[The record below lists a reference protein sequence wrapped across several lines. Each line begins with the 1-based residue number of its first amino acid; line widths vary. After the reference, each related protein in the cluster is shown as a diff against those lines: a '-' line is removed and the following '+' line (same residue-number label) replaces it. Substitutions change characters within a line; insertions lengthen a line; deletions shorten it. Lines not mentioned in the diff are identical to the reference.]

1 MLQNHRKNVIW
12 NPVFPA
18 DYQTF
23 CCETVVLSN
32 EIHNLQAFN
41 NSFIIFMKTKSIFA
55 LMLGCLLVLAA
66 CKKSNNQE
74 PEGPSD
80 NNTLVTYAVGDIVL
94 TDGSVVSSQ
103 SGSLTEAQ
111 KQAAVAYIFYVGK
124 DFNLEGDTATRTL
137 GVGFETGQKA
147 WCADDAQAYDVHVD
161 DLEYTVVNGSNH
173 LALLSDFLVRT
184 GRTDDTAEA
193 SKYPAFHFA
202 QNYKDAAT
210 RLQGTAYEQGW
221 YLPSRAELL
230 ALLAQIGDIRQASEL
245 CGGDSFESN
254 EWLSASQA
262 SMPSMP
268 DDDRRGVWVCAPE
281 GMGWEYGLFSK
292 TGVHDVCVIR
302 EF

>member
-1 MLQNHRKNVIW
+1 MLVFLLIIKHFVIKHW
-12 NPVFPA
+12 FLYPKVR
-18 DYQTF
+18 
-23 CCETVVLSN
+23 
-32 EIHNLQAFN
+32 NLRAFN

-66 CKKSNNQE
+66 CKKGKTQE
-74 PEGPSD
+74 PEEKSQDTEEKTQEPDD
-80 NNTLVTYAVGDIVL
+80 NAQVPYAVGDIVL

-147 WCADDAQAYDVHVD
+147 WCANDAQAYDVHVD
-161 DLEYTVVNGSNH
+161 DLEYTVVSGSRH

-268 DDDRRGVWVCAPE
+268 DDDRRGVWVCAPK

-292 TGVHDVCVIR
+292 TGVRDVCVIR